1 MINNQ
6 QQIIANIQSIEFAK
20 YQNIDLDHLTMYTI
34 GILDELNVDLS
45 YENVVVAAFKLFP
58 QKFSLNGFED
68 YPDSDRTRNSLNR
81 CTMNKKWLGG
91 KALHGF
97 EIIEKSKYIISDSKK
112 KILGISINKQNIK
125 SKTRR
130 KELILSEIKKTSA
143 FQKYINSDIDEI
155 NESDICYLL
164 QGTLDTKKSIL
175 LDNFILLKLYAKE
188 LKSREI
194 LGFIK
199 ILEENF
205 KYFFATSS

>member
-205 KYFFATSS
+205 KYFFAN

>member
-97 EIIEKSKYIISDSKK
+97 EIIEKSKYIISESKK

-143 FQKYINSDIDEI
+143 FQKYINSDIDDI

-188 LKSREI
+188 LKNREI

-199 ILEENF
+199 ILEENL
-205 KYFFATSS
+205 KYFFEN